1 MTGTTSS
8 KDELIPTRQS
18 LLSRLK
24 NWEDTTSWQVFF
36 DTYWRLIYGVARKA
50 GLNDA
55 EAQDVVQET
64 VLSVAKQMPELK
76 YNPKLGSFKSWL
88 MQLTRWRITDQL
100 RKKLYQSGKR
110 RLLREEPL
118 GTSLLDRQAD
128 TAAWSLESVW
138 NEEWEKNMLETA
150 LEKVKRRADA
160 HQYQLFHLHVIK
172 KLPAREVAR
181 RLGAKLAE
189 VYFAKYKLST
199 AVKKEI
205 RLLEAKLI

>member
-128 TAAWSLESVW
+128 TAASRHRVPC
-138 NEEWEKNMLETA
+138 
-150 LEKVKRRADA
+150 VPPRRA
-160 HQYQLFHLHVIK
+160 
-172 KLPAREVAR
+172 
-181 RLGAKLAE
+181 
-189 VYFAKYKLST
+189 
-199 AVKKEI
+199 
-205 RLLEAKLI
+205 